1 MTRLALSIVGLAC
14 ALLAGCEV
22 SVFGSEPITLAG
34 GTTSS
39 GGTASAYACEEP
51 AASRTAR
58 AASSE
63 EDGCVTRCRWQTG
76 QAFECRSAHA
86 LEARSNVLELD
97 LHDADGLV
105 VTLEVCD
112 PDGVAFQ
119 LSDSV
124 SGSSSGGDAGDSAH
138 DADVILV
145 GNTLHVRASTGA
157 ETPPSQVQNYVSE
170 EGCSTRTLVISE
182 QLAYLVDG
190 ERGLCGPGLF
200 RIDPP
205 TDGEGHPDARWY
217 LGTEGSVDGAAEGS
231 GLRSAELCFW

>member
-1 MTRLALSIVGLAC
+1 MYRFVFVLGAASCVLAS
-14 ALLAGCEV
+14 GCEV
-22 SVFGSEPITLAG
+22 SLFGSEPITLAG
-34 GTTSS
+34 GTSA
-39 GGTASAYACEEP
+39 GGTSSAYACEEP
-51 AASRTAR
+51 DAAR
-58 AASSE
+58 AARTAADE
-63 EDGCVTRCRWQTG
+63 EEGCVTRCRWAVGETF
-76 QAFECRSAHA
+76 ACRSAHPR
-86 LEARSNVLELD
+86 EARSSVLELD
-97 LHDADGLV
+97 LHDADGLLL
-105 VTLEVCD
+105 TLEVCD

-124 SGSSSGGDAGDSAH
+124 SGSSTGGDAGDSAH

-157 ETPPSQVQNYVSE
+157 ETPPSQVQNYVTD

-182 QLAYLVDG
+182 QVAYLVDA

-205 TDGEGHPDARWY
+205 TDAEGTPDARWY
-217 LGTEGSVDGAAEGS
+217 LGTEGSVDGASEGS